1 MSRARDTTTSAV
13 AASPAYG
20 KRSVDIHPPV
30 YYKRKIFDAECS
42 AYRGTFAVDF
52 VVPPYTE
59 SDPTLPPRTTH
70 FSDEEMGKVGSDD
83 GKPMLVTLHGLT
95 GGSHEAYLRHLLHA
109 LYTEGW
115 EACVVNA
122 RGCARSKITSE
133 VFFNA
138 RATWDVRQLVKWL
151 RNTFPNRPL
160 FAIGY
165 SLGGCILVN
174 VRSITDS
181 QAAPIHHLVGRSL
194 ALQRTWLGLNAY
206 SKSMARNLKGL
217 FELHIKQLSKNQC
230 LDVDKIRAVKYLHEF
245 DRELQGPTWGYPTEG
260 AYYRDASSCDSLLA
274 VRVPLFAIHAQND
287 PIAVAEAIPYQEF
300 QQNPYAV
307 LCMTSSGGHLGWF
320 ESPLSGGSGRWFAK
334 TTAQFFK
341 TVAGT
346 LDLTRCQA
354 ERRKRLEGP
363 EDLPRGDASFDP
375 MRRKRGLETA

>member
-1 MSRARDTTTSAV
+1 MGLLLPDIFGLRSQNSPFNAV
-13 AASPAYG
+13 TMDLWRLLGYSKASFYSHKSPIVLQQKDG
-20 KRSVDIHPPV
+20 TKTNLVDICKSIAPPCWLNPFLFNGHLQTTWTVVKSTDAPV

-59 SDPTLPPRTTH
+59 TDPTLPPRTTH
-70 FSDEEMGKVGSDD
+70 FSDEEMGKVRSDD

-109 LYTEGW
+109 LYSEGW

-151 RNTFPNRPL
+151 RKTFPNRPL

-181 QAAPIHHLVGRSL
+181 QAAPIHHLVGPSDPSSVCRSI
-194 ALQRTWLGLNAY
+194 LGKKA
-206 SKSMARNLKGL
+206 
-217 FELHIKQLSKNQC
+217 
-230 LDVDKIRAVKYLHEF
+230 
-245 DRELQGPTWGYPTEG
+245 TG
-260 AYYRDASSCDSLLA
+260 ACWTLL
-274 VRVPLFAIHAQND
+274 LCAQ
-287 PIAVAEAIPYQEF
+287 IPGI
-300 QQNPYAV
+300 
-307 LCMTSSGGHLGWF
+307 LM
-320 ESPLSGGSGRWFAK
+320 
-334 TTAQFFK
+334 
-341 TVAGT
+341 
-346 LDLTRCQA
+346 
-354 ERRKRLEGP
+354 
-363 EDLPRGDASFDP
+363 
-375 MRRKRGLETA
+375 